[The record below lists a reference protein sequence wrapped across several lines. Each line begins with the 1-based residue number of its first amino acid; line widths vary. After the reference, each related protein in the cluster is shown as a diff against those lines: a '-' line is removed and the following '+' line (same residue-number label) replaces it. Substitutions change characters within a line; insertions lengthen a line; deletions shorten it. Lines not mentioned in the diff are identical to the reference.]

1 MTITRVVTNSGSPFS
16 DPSGNPAVNVS
27 ITFQLC
33 DTLGNAIDA
42 WDEGT
47 GENITGIVTATTD
60 DTGTFSVNLW
70 PNDRGNTASRY
81 LCKCKSQNISYI
93 GFVGSNTGKN
103 LSFIQFWLGE
113 TMNANF
119 APGEIPAG
127 AINGVNVTYTL
138 ENAPISGSLSL
149 VLDHLTAYPGVD
161 YILTGNIITLT
172 TPLQA
177 GQTIYANS
185 YRF

>member
-1 MTITRVVTNSGSPFS
+1 
-16 DPSGNPAVNVS
+16 
-27 ITFQLC
+27 
-33 DTLGNAIDA
+33 
-42 WDEGT
+42 
-47 GENITGIVTATTD
+47 
-60 DTGTFSVNLW
+60 
-70 PNDRGNTASRY
+70 
-81 LCKCKSQNISYI
+81 
-93 GFVGSNTGKN
+93 
-103 LSFIQFWLGE
+103 
-113 TMNANF
+113 MNANF

-138 ENAPISGSLSL
+138 ENAPVGGSLSL